1 MKASLRYFRR
11 PDEHATHPASRRRRS
26 SVAGDTPAPGEVL
39 LEIGLMLAIHLAIAL
54 AIILTLQAFGLV
66 SFE

>member
-11 PDEHATHPASRRRRS
+11 PAEHAAHSAGRRRS
-26 SVAGDTPAPGEVL
+26 PVADFPAPGEVL

-54 AIILTLQAFGLV
+54 AIIVTLQAFGIV

>member
-11 PDEHATHPASRRRRS
+11 PAEHAAHSAGRRRS
-26 SVAGDTPAPGEVL
+26 SVAADFPAPGEVL
-39 LEIGLMLAIHLAIAL
+39 LEIGLMLATHLAIAL
-54 AIILTLQAFGLV
+54 AIILTLQAFGIV

>member
-11 PDEHATHPASRRRRS
+11 PAEHASYSAGRRRS
-26 SVAGDTPAPGEVL
+26 SVAADFPAPGEVL

-54 AIILTLQAFGLV
+54 AIILTLQAFGIV

>member
-11 PDEHATHPASRRRRS
+11 PEEHAANPAARGRS
-26 SVAGDTPAPGEVL
+26 PVAGDTPAPGEVL

-54 AIILTLQAFGLV
+54 AIILTLQAFGIV